1 MSESRL
7 DPSDAQISRHAMG
20 QLAEMAGLMRQCLIE
35 QAFLGN
41 QLDRLLEI
49 WWEIT
54 IKQSFAPDLA
64 GLMNQLIDTQRGD
77 GDDE

>member
-20 QLAEMAGLMRQCLIE
+20 QLAELAGVMRQCLIE
-35 QAFLGN
+35 QAFIGH

-49 WWEIT
+49 WWEVT
-54 IKQSFAPDLA
+54 IKNSFAPDLA
-64 GLMNQLIDTQRGD
+64 SIMNDFLRSQRE
-77 GDDE
+77 DEE